1 LNARWPAERSTF
13 AARPV
18 LALSAVVAV
27 VLVVFAHGYG
37 YHRDEL
43 YFLAAGR
50 HLSWSFADQGPVTP
64 LIAHVMDALAP
75 GSLTGLRLPSAVMAG
90 GVVAVTGALAYELGA
105 DRREQAIAAGC
116 MAAASV
122 MLVVGHL
129 LSTST
134 FDLLAWAV
142 VTWLTARV
150 IRTGRERLW
159 LLVGV
164 VTGLALLNK
173 PLLIFGVTALAAG
186 VLIAGRRDLL
196 RSRWLW
202 AAVVIAAALWS
213 PWLIWQ
219 AAHGWP
225 QLEVSSAI
233 AAGGSASSQP
243 RWAILPFQ
251 LLLVSPLLAPVWIA
265 GLIGLLTAP
274 RLRPFRAFG
283 IAWIVLLVFFLV
295 LGGKPYYLAG
305 MFPVLLAAGIVVI
318 GPWVARARRRRTR
331 LLWGA
336 IAISALVSAAIA
348 LPVLPAD
355 DAGVVVAVNPDVGE
369 TIGWPA
375 LTDTVARIYHRASG
389 RPVIFTENYGEAG
402 AIDRYGPARGLPA
415 AYSGHN
421 AFADWG
427 PPPDRPSQVIVVGLP
442 PARVEK
448 HFRGCRVAARIEN
461 DAGID
466 NDEKGQPVVLC
477 AGTRAPW
484 SRIWS
489 ALRHL
494 G

>member
-1 LNARWPAERSTF
+1 
-13 AARPV
+13 
-18 LALSAVVAV
+18 
-27 VLVVFAHGYG
+27 
-37 YHRDEL
+37 
-43 YFLAAGR
+43 
-50 HLSWSFADQGPVTP
+50 
-64 LIAHVMDALAP
+64 
-75 GSLTGLRLPSAVMAG
+75 
-90 GVVAVTGALAYELGA
+90 
-105 DRREQAIAAGC
+105 
-116 MAAASV
+116 
-122 MLVVGHL
+122 
-129 LSTST
+129 
-134 FDLLAWAV
+134 
-142 VTWLTARV
+142 
-150 IRTGRERLW
+150 
-159 LLVGV
+159 
-164 VTGLALLNK
+164 
-173 PLLIFGVTALAAG
+173 
-186 VLIAGRRDLL
+186 
-196 RSRWLW
+196 
-202 AAVVIAAALWS
+202 
-213 PWLIWQ
+213 
-219 AAHGWP
+219 
-225 QLEVSSAI
+225 
-233 AAGGSASSQP
+233 
-243 RWAILPFQ
+243 
-251 LLLVSPLLAPVWIA
+251 
-265 GLIGLLTAP
+265 
-274 RLRPFRAFG
+274 
-283 IAWIVLLVFFLV
+283 
-295 LGGKPYYLAG
+295 
-305 MFPVLLAAGIVVI
+305 VI

-427 PPPDRPSQVIVVGLP
+427 PPPDRPSQVIVVGLA

-466 NDEKGQPVVLC
+466 NDERGQPVVVC